1 MADTQ
6 YLKDNLKGSVPTEIA
21 SEVVKNIVTQ
31 STVFNICNH
40 VPMTSDKKVIPV
52 LSDTGKAYW
61 VEEGEEIDTS
71 IHGWEYPEL
80 EAKKLAVII
89 PFTKEKY
96 EDSVMNV
103 MEEIKQGI
111 ADAFTRSIDSAI
123 LFGTNSPFESNIVSV
138 IQEASKVENTGKL
151 DIDISDAM
159 SKVEEHDLIVN
170 SIVAPTSIKGS
181 LRNLRDANGNAVA
194 VTGGISGATGQGTTG
209 VQVYNTPVNIPV
221 TSVWDKEKASVIVG
235 DFTKAMIGTR
245 SGITY
250 EILDQATVG
259 GINLAERD
267 LLAVK
272 CTMRFGFNVVDPK
285 AFSLIKPQA

>member
-1 MADTQ
+1 MAVDTQ
-6 YLKDNLKGSVPTEIA
+6 FLKDNLKGSVPTEIA

-31 STVFNICNH
+31 STVFNICKH
-40 VPMTSDKKVIPV
+40 VPMKSDKKVIPV

-61 VEEGEEIDTS
+61 TDEGEEIQTS

-123 LFGTNSPFESNIVSV
+123 LFGTNSPFTSNIA
-138 IQEASKVENTGKL
+138 ASITEGSQITNTSRL

-159 SKVEEHDLIVN
+159 SKVEENDITVN
-170 SIVAPTSIKGS
+170 SIVAPTSIKGA
-181 LRNLRDANGNAVA
+181 LRTLRDSNGNALV
-194 VTGGISGATGQGTTG
+194 VTGGTSGTQL
-209 VQVYNTPVNIPV
+209 YNTPIHIPA
-221 TSVWDKEKASVIVG
+221 SNVWDKTKASVLLG
-235 DFTKAMIGTR
+235 DFTKAIIGTR
-245 SGITY
+245 SDITY
-250 EILDQATVG
+250 EVLDQATVG

-267 LLAVK
+267 LLAIK
-272 CTMRFGFNVVDPK
+272 CTMRFGFNVIDPK
-285 AFSLIKPQA
+285 AFSLVKPQA